1 MSQSHCLPIDHA
13 GALLLAQLPSAPPI
27 GAGDTTTATSQD
39 GAPLGPGGAAPA
51 QPQSPLG
58 GQFIFIL
65 FGLMLF
71 MILMSVF
78 SGRKEKKRRAEMLA
92 SVKRHDRV
100 MLTGGMIGTI
110 AEIRDD
116 EVVVKVDESNNTRI
130 HFARSAVQSVLKS
143 ASGSASVTTDEPARE
158 LVDA

>member
-1 MSQSHCLPIDHA
+1 MSQSHCLPVQLP
-13 GALLLAQLPSAPPI
+13 GASLLAQLPAAPPI
-27 GAGDTTTATSQD
+27 GNGDGPTTATTSQN
-39 GAPLGPGGAAPA
+39 GAPVGPGGPGAP
-51 QPQSPLG
+51 PQSPFG
-58 GQFIFIL
+58 GQFLFLL

-78 SGRKEKKRRAEMLA
+78 SGRKEKKRRAAMLA

-100 MLTGGMIGTI
+100 MLSGGMIGTVS
-110 AEIRDD
+110 EIRDD

-143 ASGSASVTTDEPARE
+143 ASGSDSSSE
-158 LVDA
+158 LADAANS